1 MEGTVKNDLR
11 YAVNCNVWMDSASGS
26 NKLKN
31 ICETVWEVWILAHM
45 KKLLIFFRC
54 TKIFMIK
61 SACLLVIRTEV

>member
-11 YAVNCNVWMDSASGS
+11 NEVNCNVWMDSASDS

-31 ICETVWEVWILAHM
+31 ICETVWEIWILAHI
-45 KKLLIFFRC
+45 KKLIFFRC